1 MGRINR
7 RIYATRRK
15 RSSAFKM
22 SATGLQTGIPGSDE
36 GGGRGGLFSE
46 DFMKRNRMG
55 EYSQPGSSSVNPV
68 FTKLVEE
75 EEVKTEVPRYLDGT
89 EGSETS
95 TTTTT
100 GSSTSFVP
108 IRYK

>member
-7 RIYATRRK
+7 RIYARRRK

-22 SATGLQTGIPGSDE
+22 SATGLQTGGE
-36 GGGRGGLFSE
+36 GGFFSE

-55 EYSQPGSSSVNPV
+55 EYSQPGSSSVNPI